1 MSAKH
6 RIAARIAPAVVSVAV
21 WALAFTGVAGAETV
35 TVGSPLTS
43 PFFSTLTCGA
53 PKCTWANTG
62 LGEPGAHVTSPISGT
77 IVRWRIAGNSTGAVT
92 LRVLRPAGGGQ
103 FRGAGSTAPMSANGT
118 TTRVFPA
125 DLPIQTGDLVGID
138 YEEGRHLA
146 TATAT
151 DSAYSEWVPALAE
164 GAMAAPAIGNPLEI
178 LFNADVQPPPGIA
191 ALGVTQGS
199 ISGGTSVVISGH
211 DFSGASAV
219 RFGTVPA
226 SSFRVDSDSQ
236 ITAVSP
242 PAGAPGAVDVS
253 ATTAAGTTTTSPAD
267 QFTYTACVI
276 PKLKG
281 KKVKAARKKLRAA
294 NCRLGKVRG
303 HKSKTARIRKQ
314 SPKPGAVLPPEAK
327 VNVKVSTAA

>member
-1 MSAKH
+1 M
-6 RIAARIAPAVVSVAV
+6 AARIGVSVVFAAV
-21 WALAFTGVAGAETV
+21 WALVSAGFAEAETA

-62 LGEPGAHVTSPISGT
+62 LGEPGTHVTSPISGT
-77 IVRWRIAGNSTGAVT
+77 IVRWRIAGNYTGDFT
-92 LRVLRPAGGGQ
+92 LRVLRPSGGGQ
-103 FRGAGSTAPMSANGT
+103 FRGAGSTAPMSANGA

-125 DLPIQTGDLVGID
+125 ALPIQAGDLIGID

-146 TATAT
+146 TATAPG
-151 DSAYSEWVPALAE
+151 SSYSEWVPALAE
-164 GAMAAPAIGNPLEI
+164 GAMAAPASGNPLEI

-191 ALGVTQGS
+191 ALGASQGS
-199 ISGGTSVVISGH
+199 ISGGTPVTISGH

-219 RFGTVPA
+219 KFGTVAAA
-226 SSFRVDSDSQ
+226 SFKVDSDTQ

-242 PAGAPGAVDVS
+242 PSSAPGAVDIA
-253 ATTAAGTTTTSPAD
+253 ATTAAGTTTSSPAD

-281 KKVKAARKKLRAA
+281 RKVKAARKKLRAA
-294 NCRLGKVRG
+294 DCKLGKVRG
-303 HKSKTARIRKQ
+303 HQSKKARVRKQ
-314 SPKPGAVLPPEAK
+314 SSKPGAVLPPGST
-327 VNVKVSTAA
+327 VNVKVS